1 LSESK
6 PAWLPAAPFLFVLL
20 WSGGFT
26 AVKLALPYAE
36 ALTLQVV
43 RYACV
48 VAILLPLWLLLR
60 PGWPDRPTLRHL
72 IRMGLVVQF
81 GYFAAMNL
89 GQQFGMGPGAI
100 ALIIGLQPVVV
111 ALLAPS
117 VTGDP
122 PVGPRGWVGLGLGL
136 AGAAMVIVSGSGLR
150 AGGWLGLA
158 FSVLALALMAAGA
171 LMERRGRR
179 PCHLVTANLVM
190 CSVGLLATLP
200 LAMAF
205 ETMRVEWTPP
215 FLAGLAYL
223 VLVNSL
229 VSLSLLFLM
238 LRHGE
243 AARASTVFFLVP
255 PVAAAIAWAV
265 LGAAMAPLAI
275 GGTALAAVGVALVAL
290 RR

>member
-1 LSESK
+1 LKDAK

-36 ALTLQVV
+36 ALTLQVI

-48 VAILLPLWLLLR
+48 VAILLPAWLVLR
-60 PGWPDRPTLRHL
+60 PPWPDGATLRHL

-89 GQQFGMGPGAI
+89 GQQYGIGPGAI

-111 ALLAPS
+111 AVLAPA

-122 PVGPRGWVGLGLGL
+122 PIGPRGWAGLALGL
-136 AGAAMVIVSGSGLR
+136 AGAGMVIVSGSGVQ
-150 AGGWLGLA
+150 AGGWLGLF

-171 LMERRGRR
+171 LMERRGGR

-190 CSVGLLATLP
+190 CSVALLATLP
-200 LAMAF
+200 VALLV
-205 ETMRVEWTPP
+205 ETMRVDWTGE

-223 VLVNSL
+223 VVVNSL

-255 PVAAAIAWAV
+255 PVAALIAWVV
-265 LGAAMAPLAI
+265 LDARMTPLAI
-275 GGTALAAVGVALVAL
+275 AGTVVAAAGVALVVL
-290 RR
+290 KR